1 MNAVLSDKGEDAED
15 EDEPTL
21 EDKINA
27 LIESRK
33 MIKNGSYFAFTA
45 TPKNKT

>member
-1 MNAVLSDKGEDAED
+1 MRVLADKGEDEDD

-33 MIKNGSYFAFTA
+33 
-45 TPKNKT
+45 